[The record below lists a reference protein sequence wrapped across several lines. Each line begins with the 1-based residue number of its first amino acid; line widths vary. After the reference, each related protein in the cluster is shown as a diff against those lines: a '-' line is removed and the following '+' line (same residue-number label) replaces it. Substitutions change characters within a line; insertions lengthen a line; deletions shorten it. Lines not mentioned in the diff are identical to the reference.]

1 MVQLTNNGYSLPY
14 YGKQN
19 TQRLSLDHLDW
30 NERLRQEDWEAF
42 LCGVIL
48 ESTGADTVLLDGF
61 TPPRAVGTLTEKHI
75 SDALAVNDVVEIHRI
90 PGKSYKRFL
99 DQAKGATSTSCGVKP
114 GTGSP
119 KPRGHSIESQMF

>member
-1 MVQLTNNGYSLPY
+1 MVFSWCDEIGNGFLQRLQHNVVDIYETDVVNTSVQRQIMDTRLPY

-61 TPPRAVGTLTEKHI
+61 TPPRAVGTLTRKTYFRCTRCE
-75 SDALAVNDVVEIHRI
+75 
-90 PGKSYKRFL
+90 
-99 DQAKGATSTSCGVKP
+99 
-114 GTGSP
+114 
-119 KPRGHSIESQMF
+119 